1 MKGEEFCLRSIAG
14 YVPYRVKHYTREVT
28 HHDVARTEPGCAEGR
43 GKGLVGAPAAK
54 TRRQHVGLY
63 WNFKAGG
70 DAALKHAGELLR
82 SRYAG
87 VETKL
92 YVGSIGGSNHF
103 LTKDDA
109 KRIAGECVGM
119 IGSTAD

>member
-1 MKGEEFCLRSIAG
+1 MKLHVMNPVAQKVEEKGSSAPRLRSLEG
-14 YVPYRVKHYTREVT
+14 KHI
-28 HHDVARTEPGCAEGR
+28 
-43 GKGLVGAPAAK
+43 
-54 TRRQHVGLY
+54 GLY

-70 DAALKHAGELLR
+70 EAALRRAGELLK

-87 VETKL
+87 LETKL

-103 LTKDDA
+103 VTKEDA
-109 KRIAGECVGM
+109 KRISGECVGM

>member
-1 MKGEEFCLRSIAG
+1 MKLQVLNPVAQKFEEKGSLAPRLKSL
-14 YVPYRVKHYTREVT
+14 
-28 HHDVARTEPGCAEGR
+28 EGR
-43 GKGLVGAPAAK
+43 
-54 TRRQHVGLY
+54 HIGLY

-82 SRYAG
+82 SRFPG

-92 YVGSIGGSNHF
+92 YTGSIGGSNHF
-103 LTKDDA
+103 LTKEDA
-109 KRIAGECVGM
+109 KKIGGEAVGM

>member
-1 MKGEEFCLRSIAG
+1 MSLRVLNPVAQKVEEKGSSAPRLS
-14 YVPYRVKHYTREVT
+14 KL
-28 HHDVARTEPGCAEGR
+28 EG
-43 GKGLVGAPAAK
+43 KFI
-54 TRRQHVGLY
+54 GLY

-70 DAALKHAGELLR
+70 DAALKRAGELLQ
-82 SRYAG
+82 SRYPG
-87 VETKL
+87 VKTKL

-103 LTKDDA
+103 VTKEDA

>member
-1 MKGEEFCLRSIAG
+1 MMLHVMNPVAQKVEEKGSSAPRL
-14 YVPYRVKHYTREVT
+14 PNL
-28 HHDVARTEPGCAEGR
+28 EG
-43 GKGLVGAPAAK
+43 KFI
-54 TRRQHVGLY
+54 GLY

-70 DAALKHAGELLR
+70 DAALRRAGELLK
-82 SRYAG
+82 SRFAG
-87 VETKL
+87 LETKL

>member
-1 MKGEEFCLRSIAG
+1 MRLHVLNPVAQKVEEKGSSAPRLS
-14 YVPYRVKHYTREVT
+14 KL
-28 HHDVARTEPGCAEGR
+28 EG
-43 GKGLVGAPAAK
+43 K
-54 TRRQHVGLY
+54 HVGLY

-70 DAALKHAGELLR
+70 DAALRRAGELLK
-82 SRYAG
+82 SRFAG
-87 VETKL
+87 LETKL

-109 KRIAGECVGM
+109 QRIAGECVGM

>member
-1 MKGEEFCLRSIAG
+1 MTLHVLNPVALKVEEKGSS
-14 YVPYRVKHYTREVT
+14 
-28 HHDVARTEPGCAEGR
+28 
-43 GKGLVGAPAAK
+43 APRLPK
-54 TRRQHVGLY
+54 LDGNHLGLY

-70 DAALKHAGELLR
+70 DAALRRAGELLQ

-87 VETKL
+87 LETKL
-92 YVGSIGGSNHF
+92 YVGSLGGSNHF

>member
-1 MKGEEFCLRSIAG
+1 MRLHVLNPVAQKVEEKGSSAPRL
-14 YVPYRVKHYTREVT
+14 PNL
-28 HHDVARTEPGCAEGR
+28 EG
-43 GKGLVGAPAAK
+43 KFI
-54 TRRQHVGLY
+54 GLY

-70 DAALKHAGELLR
+70 DAALRRAGELLK
-82 SRYAG
+82 SRFAG
-87 VETKL
+87 LETKL

-103 LTKDDA
+103 VTKEDA

>member
-1 MKGEEFCLRSIAG
+1 MRLHVLNPVAQKVEEKGSSAPRLQKLEG
-14 YVPYRVKHYTREVT
+14 KHI
-28 HHDVARTEPGCAEGR
+28 
-43 GKGLVGAPAAK
+43 
-54 TRRQHVGLY
+54 GLY

-70 DAALKHAGELLR
+70 DAALKRAGELLK
-82 SRYAG
+82 SRFAG
-87 VETKL
+87 LETKL

-109 KRIAGECVGM
+109 KRIAGECAGM

>member
-1 MKGEEFCLRSIAG
+1 MRLHVLNPVAEKVEEKGSSAPRLR
-14 YVPYRVKHYTREVT
+14 RL
-28 HHDVARTEPGCAEGR
+28 EG
-43 GKGLVGAPAAK
+43 KFI
-54 TRRQHVGLY
+54 GLY

-70 DAALKHAGELLR
+70 DAALKRAGELLKA
-82 SRYAG
+82 RYSG
-87 VETKL
+87 LETKL

-103 LTKDDA
+103 VTKEDA

>member
-1 MKGEEFCLRSIAG
+1 MKIQVLNPVAQKVEEKGSLAPRLKSLEG
-14 YVPYRVKHYTREVT
+14 KHI
-28 HHDVARTEPGCAEGR
+28 
-43 GKGLVGAPAAK
+43 
-54 TRRQHVGLY
+54 GLY

-70 DAALKHAGELLR
+70 DAALRRAGELLK
-82 SRYAG
+82 SRFAG
-87 VETKL
+87 LETKL

-119 IGSTAD
+119 VGSTAD

>member
-1 MKGEEFCLRSIAG
+1 MRLHVLNPVAEKVEEKGSSAPRLR
-14 YVPYRVKHYTREVT
+14 HL
-28 HHDVARTEPGCAEGR
+28 EG
-43 GKGLVGAPAAK
+43 KFI
-54 TRRQHVGLY
+54 GLY

-70 DAALKHAGELLR
+70 DAALKRAGELLKA
-82 SRYAG
+82 RYSG
-87 VETKL
+87 LETKL

-103 LTKDDA
+103 VTKEDA

>member
-1 MKGEEFCLRSIAG
+1 MRLHVLNPVAQKMEEKGSSAPRL
-14 YVPYRVKHYTREVT
+14 PNL
-28 HHDVARTEPGCAEGR
+28 EG
-43 GKGLVGAPAAK
+43 KFI
-54 TRRQHVGLY
+54 GLY

-70 DAALKHAGELLR
+70 DAALRRAGELLK
-82 SRYAG
+82 SRFAG
-87 VETKL
+87 LETKL

-103 LTKDDA
+103 VTKEDA

>member
-1 MKGEEFCLRSIAG
+1 MKLHVLNPVAQKVEEKGSSAPRL
-14 YVPYRVKHYTREVT
+14 PNL
-28 HHDVARTEPGCAEGR
+28 EG
-43 GKGLVGAPAAK
+43 KFI
-54 TRRQHVGLY
+54 GLY

-70 DAALKHAGELLR
+70 DAALRRAGELLK
-82 SRYAG
+82 SRFAG
-87 VETKL
+87 LETKL

-103 LTKDDA
+103 VTKEDA